1 MRWYSTKKALR
12 IGVMLSTFFFVPA
25 IGSAET
31 KSLTIEEA
39 IELAL
44 QNNRQIEQSAE
55 DREAARW
62 NLSAVRRSSGLR
74 LNWYST
80 ANRIGG
86 RYYHDFRAQR
96 YQTYGM
102 TPEERRAYSAYYP
115 NRSFDPKDYPLY
127 QSENA
132 NTLTL
137 SMPLYT
143 GGQLENQRKAA
154 RYGLNTA
161 DLSLENSKQVVKWQ
175 TSRAYYRALQYRNNI
190 DVQQEAIN
198 LLNEHLRTV
207 QIQYEVGTVAMSD
220 VLATNVQLANS
231 QQAYNTAQGNYENAL
246 AELNN
251 IMGLPENTDLVLT
264 GEQNY
269 SDYDLSEA
277 ECLNYALEHRPDGI
291 AAMYAVKQAEARVDS
306 TKSGFRPSVSAIIR
320 GSIIGEGAFKA
331 DHNGGQE
338 HWTAGLQLDWNIFDN
353 HVTSANVQEAKAQQR
368 KAESQARQQIE
379 EIRLDI
385 REAYTNLKV
394 AEKNIGV
401 TFGAVKQAEEQFL
414 IAKVRYEEG
423 VDTNLM
429 VMDAQ
434 EKLTTARTNYYS
446 ALYNFYTSRAQL
458 EKAMGVPIGIDAAIY
473 ANKIDEGT
481 PEPQA
486 LKESAQVPLEI
497 FDEKGKVKRRSEKD
511 IRPIMESAEAS
522 EEPFTEDAQ

>member
-1 MRWYSTKKALR
+1 MRWYLTKQALR

-31 KSLTIEEA
+31 QSLTIEEA

-86 RYYHDFRAQR
+86 RYYHDLREAR

-102 TPEERRAYSAYYP
+102 TPEERKTYASYY
-115 NRSFDPKDYPLY
+115 NRSFDTLDYPLY

-154 RYGLNTA
+154 RYSLNTA

-175 TSRAYYRALQYRNNI
+175 TSQAYYRALQYRNNI

-198 LLNEHLRTV
+198 LLNAHLRTV

-251 IMGLPENTDLVLT
+251 IIGLPENTDLVLT
-264 GEQNY
+264 SEQSY

-306 TKSGFRPSVSAIIR
+306 TKSGFRPTVSAIIR
-320 GSIIGEGAFKA
+320 GSIVGEGAFKA

-423 VDTNLM
+423 VDTNLI

-434 EKLTTARTNYYS
+434 EKLTTARINYYS
-446 ALYNFYTSRAQL
+446 AIYNFYTSRAQL

-486 LKESAQVPLEI
+486 LKDSAQVPLEI
-497 FDEKGKVKRRSEKD
+497 FDEKGKVKRRSAED
-511 IRPIMESAEAS
+511 IRPIIESAEAS
-522 EEPFTEDAQ
+522 EEPFTEEAQ

>member
-55 DREAARW
+55 DREMARW

-86 RYYHDFRAQR
+86 RYYHNLREAR

-102 TPEERRAYSAYYP
+102 TPEERKTYASYY
-115 NRSFDPKDYPLY
+115 NRSFDTLDYPLY

-175 TSRAYYRALQYRNNI
+175 TAQAYYRALQYRENI
-190 DVQQEAIN
+190 GVRQEAIN

-231 QQAYNTAQGNYENAL
+231 RQAYNTAQGNYENAL
-246 AELNN
+246 SELNN
-251 IMGLPENTDLVLT
+251 LMGLPANTDLVLVSD
-264 GEQNY
+264 GDY
-269 SDYDLSEA
+269 SDYGWSEA
-277 ECLNYALEHRPDGI
+277 ECLNYALEHRPDGV

-306 TKSGFRPSVSAIIR
+306 TKSGFRPNVSAVVQ
-320 GSIIGEGAFKA
+320 GSIVGEGAFKA
-331 DHNGGQE
+331 DHSAE
-338 HWTAGLQLDWNIFDN
+338 RWAAGLQLEWDIFDN
-353 HVTSANVQEAKAQQR
+353 YVTSAQVQEAKAQQR

-379 EIRLDI
+379 QIRLDI
-385 REAYTNLKV
+385 REAYTSLKI
-394 AEKNIGV
+394 AEKNIDV

-434 EKLTTARTNYYS
+434 EKLTEARTNYYS
-446 ALYNFYTSRAQL
+446 ALYNFHTSRAQL
-458 EKAMGVPIGIDAAIY
+458 ERAMGIPIGIDAAVY
-473 ANKIDEGT
+473 ADKIDEGT

-486 LKESAQVPLEI
+486 LKDSAQVPLEI

-511 IRPIMESAEAS
+511 IRPIMESAE
-522 EEPFTEDAQ
+522 EFKEPFTEGAQ